1 MRILSITAQ
10 KPSSTGSGVFLTE
23 MVSSLARAG
32 HEQAVVF
39 GAMPDDPP
47 AFDQAARGPMAAVRA
62 YPVRFKTQALPFAV
76 AGMSDDMPY
85 EATRYRDFTPDM
97 LQAFTNAFSHT
108 IERAIREFEPDLI
121 ICHHLYVVTAVTTQL
136 GPACPVVGVCHG
148 TDIRQMG
155 KHDLCNDFVR
165 DGMRALTR
173 VFALTADQ
181 ARLIQACYGI
191 EPERITVLGT
201 GYNAHEFKP
210 LDRDAAERDTATERT
225 ETERAAADNSV
236 LFVGKVCGKKGV
248 PSLIRAVNLL
258 DADGVR
264 DLRLRLIGGFSDA
277 EEHAKIEA
285 QARASAV
292 PVELAGKVPQDELIS
307 SYQRSHVFVLPSFF
321 EGLPLVLIEAMACG
335 CVAVATDLPGVR
347 PWLASV
353 APDAPILFVQPP
365 RMRNVDEP
373 LEEDLPR
380 FERDVANAIRAALAR
395 GGAPDTVTHLSWD
408 ALVAR
413 LMSAALPA

>member
-39 GAMPDDPP
+39 GSMPDDPP
-47 AFDQAARGPMAAVRA
+47 AFDLATDGPLHSVHA
-62 YPVRFKTQALPFAV
+62 YPVRFKTQTLPFAV

-97 LQAFTNAFSHT
+97 LQAFTQAFSHV
-108 IERAIREFEPDLI
+108 IERALSEFKPDLI
-121 ICHHLYVVTAVTTQL
+121 ICHHLYIVTAVTTQL
-136 GPACPVVGVCHG
+136 DPTCPVVGICHG

-155 KHDLCNDFVR
+155 KHDLCNDFVCEGIR
-165 DGMRALTR
+165 HLNRA
-173 VFALTADQ
+173 FALTADQ
-181 ARLIQACYGI
+181 AELICECYGI
-191 EPERITVLGT
+191 APERVTVLGT
-201 GYNAHEFKP
+201 GYNSLDFRP
-210 LDRDAAERDTATERT
+210 LECNATER
-225 ETERAAADNSV
+225 ADKPTANSV

-248 PSLIRAVNLL
+248 PSLIRAANLL
-258 DADGVR
+258 AAEGVC
-264 DLRLRLIGGFSDA
+264 DLHVRLIGGFSDA
-277 EEHAKIEA
+277 EEHARIEA
-285 QARASAV
+285 QAHSSTV
-292 PVELAGKVPQDELIS
+292 PIELAGKVPQDELIN

-365 RMRNVDEP
+365 RMCNVDEP

-380 FERDVANAIRAALAR
+380 FERDIADAIRTALTR
-395 GGAPDTVTHLSWD
+395 DGAPDTVTHLSWD

-413 LMSAALPA
+413 LMEGC